1 MEELKKLT
9 DGFEVI
15 TVGSSA
21 GGYMATLAAA
31 KLGAGRCFNF
41 SGQFFLES
49 QGGEFVEEAINQN
62 YIYKNIIELVE
73 KSDCIVY
80 YFVPFFSE
88 NDEKQRVCVENLK
101 NIKEF
106 NFNSDVHATTMFP
119 GNMPFVISLDE
130 KRLDRLYRH
139 YRNKKINRILFLCVT
154 MKIRSI
160 SIAIKLAADLIKYK
174 VDKGRG
180 KVWI

>member
-1 MEELKKLT
+1 M
-9 DGFEVI
+9 
-15 TVGSSA
+15 
-21 GGYMATLAAA
+21 
-31 KLGAGRCFNF
+31 
-41 SGQFFLES
+41 
-49 QGGEFVEEAINQN
+49 
-62 YIYKNIIELVE
+62 
-73 KSDCIVY
+73 Y